1 MGYPQMPCTGAP
13 AVTGLLTSARV
24 GESVREPLRYFDS
37 NVSGSVNPQGYA
49 STALVSEWRSGV
61 SVRSSLAYWS

>member
-1 MGYPQMPCTGAP
+1 M
-13 AVTGLLTSARV
+13 TGLLTSARV

>member
-1 MGYPQMPCTGAP
+1 MPCTGTP
-13 AVTGLLTSARV
+13 AATALLTSAHV

-49 STALVSEWRSGV
+49 PAPLSVEWRSGV
-61 SVRSSLAYWS
+61 SVRSSLAYWN